1 MMGATPALKVAI
13 DLMQVPSRVR
23 HIRSQPL
30 PDGVVMLLQILTGDP
45 EAERKAAELTGKSRN
60 IVREA
65 AAFFIEQVLFCHGA
79 DSYRVLG
86 ANKDATSRELRRN
99 MALLLRWLHPDMDR
113 LSERSLFVGRV
124 IRAWDNLKTPER
136 RVAYDAQQRTLN
148 TNQSHD
154 CGRRGA
160 RVKSANQVSEAH
172 RTSGAPYGRIG
183 KSGRRRDLIRI
194 GRVGLLRRALWLL
207 LGGPRQ

>member
-1 MMGATPALKVAI
+1 MMGGAPALKVAI

-30 PDGVVMLLQILTGDP
+30 PDGVVMLLQILAGDP
-45 EAERKAAELTGKSRN
+45 EAESKAAELTGKSLD

-65 AAFFIEQVLFCHGA
+65 AAFFIEQILFCHGA

-86 ANKDATSRELRRN
+86 ANKDVTSSELRRN
-99 MALLLRWLHPDMDR
+99 MALLLRWLHPDIDR
-113 LSERSLFVGRV
+113 FSERSLFVGRV

-136 RVAYDAQQRTLN
+136 RAAYDAQQRTLT

-154 CGRRGA
+154 CGQRSA
-160 RVKSANQVSEAH
+160 RVKSANQEFKA
-172 RTSGAPYGRIG
+172 RRISGAPYGRIG
-183 KSGRRRDLIRI
+183 KSGRRRHLIRV
-194 GRVGLLRRALWLL
+194 GRTGLLRRALWLL